1 MCGYAKEGSETTLPT
16 LAGSHSP
23 LESLMRQRAT
33 LPHPLEC
40 STIAVP
46 GLSFQV
52 RNGGWASPR
61 GYDHRKII
69 FTYQKFFLILQVDCK
84 KTGQWTRLRYRFNF
98 LDSCE
103 RSFPCYPN
111 VLQTDRKECIALQR
125 LVRVSS
131 TPHRASTSRLS
142 STSSLCRFPNIQVHG
157 TLILE
162 NASRLDAF
170 SGYRIRT

>member
-1 MCGYAKEGSETTLPT
+1 
-16 LAGSHSP
+16 
-23 LESLMRQRAT
+23 MRQRAT

-69 FTYQKFFLILQVDCK
+69 FNYQNFSSSYRLTVRKPDSGHDYATGSILD
-84 KTGQWTRLRYRFNF
+84 TG
-98 LDSCE
+98 D
-103 RSFPCYPN
+103 RSFPCYLN
-111 VLQTDRKECIALQR
+111 VLQTDRKECITLQR

-142 STSSLCRFPNIQVHG
+142 STSSLCRFPNI
-157 TLILE
+157 LS
-162 NASRLDAF
+162 SRNPHLGERFPLRCFQRLSYPDLANRQRPWQDDRHTRDP
-170 SGYRIRT
+170 STPVLSY

>member
-1 MCGYAKEGSETTLPT
+1 
-16 LAGSHSP
+16 
-23 LESLMRQRAT
+23 MRQRAT

-84 KTGQWTRLRYRFNF
+84 KTGQWTRLRYRFN
-98 LDSCE
+98 SWIQVNVH
-103 RSFPCYPN
+103 SHAIQN

>member
-1 MCGYAKEGSETTLPT
+1 
-16 LAGSHSP
+16 
-23 LESLMRQRAT
+23 MRQRAT

-84 KTGQWTRLRYRFNF
+84 KTGQWTRLRYRF
-98 LDSCE
+98 DTWIQV
-103 RSFPCYPN
+103 N
-111 VLQTDRKECIALQR
+111 VHSHVIPTFCRLTEKSCIALQR

-142 STSSLCRFPNIQVHG
+142 STSSLCRFPNIEVHG

>member
-1 MCGYAKEGSETTLPT
+1 
-16 LAGSHSP
+16 
-23 LESLMRQRAT
+23 MRQRAT

-69 FTYQKFFLILQVDCK
+69 FTSSSKFLFLQVDCK

-98 LDSCE
+98 LDSGD
-103 RSFPCYPN
+103 RSFPCYLN
-111 VLQTDRKECIALQR
+111 VLQTDRKECITLQR

-142 STSSLCRFPNIQVHG
+142 STSSLCRFPNI
-157 TLILE
+157 LS
-162 NASRLDAF
+162 SRNPHLGQRFPLRCFQRLSYPDLANRQRPWQDDRHTRDP
-170 SGYRIRT
+170 STPVLSY